1 MTGPGGPDERDLIQ
15 DAGAIPSLVALLRHE
30 VNSHYQTVVCAIL
43 YYLMAGLPDTEV
55 LRHYQNRNAQH
66 TVYDD
71 GIDLNHMAN
80 RACNTANKAA
90 IRAASVIPL
99 LLPHAREQSNAARA
113 LRALARDATVAAE
126 VWSALLL
133 TDRDCWKW
141 MCPGLLSDLEPSA
154 VKQLDTATAGND
166 VAQLQAAIEAA
177 TCLCASIWPRHVH
190 EIAKLLAEFRRPM
203 ASALSQARSRITELE
218 AEAARVQ
225 KLAALG
231 LASVPYPDDF
241 CCPITFCRLVDPVV
255 ASDGHTYERSAIAAV
270 IESGNQRSPL
280 TREMLEAYL
289 TPNRALHRRMRAY
302 EAETLQVAHLAAAE
316 AQRAQQRQGAP
327 QATAVTPRGSGG
339 GDVDGAAAGGEDA
352 AGEPGTVAAA
362 RGKRGGGS
370 ADAEAASSDGACASG
385 GSATKRAR
393 LDDDAG

>member
-1 MTGPGGPDERDLIQ
+1 M
-15 DAGAIPSLVALLRHE
+15 RH
-30 VNSHYQTVVCAIL
+30 
-43 YYLMAGLPDTEV
+43 
-55 LRHYQNRNAQH
+55 
-66 TVYDD
+66 
-71 GIDLNHMAN
+71 
-80 RACNTANKAA
+80 
-90 IRAASVIPL
+90 
-99 LLPHAREQSNAARA
+99 
-113 LRALARDATVAAE
+113 
-126 VWSALLL
+126 
-133 TDRDCWKW
+133 
-141 MCPGLLSDLEPSA
+141 
-154 VKQLDTATAGND
+154 
-166 VAQLQAAIEAA
+166 
-177 TCLCASIWPRHVH
+177 
-190 EIAKLLAEFRRPM
+190 
-203 ASALSQARSRITELE
+203 ARSRPGDLLCV
-218 AEAARVQ
+218 AACQLVCRPCDSTHPEDRRIETRS
-225 KLAALG
+225 LSHAG
-231 LASVPYPDDF
+231 
-241 CCPITFCRLVDPVV
+241 PITFCRLVDPVV